1 MMLMVVMSEV
11 DVNLDIDIEN
21 MKHRTKVIKLS

>member
-1 MMLMVVMSEV
+1 MMMRMAMNEV

-21 MKHRTKVIKLS
+21 MKHKTKVIKLS